1 MFILKLVIAHIFE
14 KGNAALSSG
23 GIAEVWCG
31 DEVSVFLPPDP
42 PGPRRCSTV
51 PHGHHQGWP
60 VAFALI
66 GDGAPVGSTP

>member
-1 MFILKLVIAHIFE
+1 MFILKLGIAHIYE

-42 PGPRRCSTV
+42 PGTSSLLHRPTR
-51 PHGHHQGWP
+51 
-60 VAFALI
+60 
-66 GDGAPVGSTP
+66 TPPGLASGIRVDW